1 MVGNKDDLLEK
12 EEVTYEEG
20 LELAKEINAIF
31 QRTSTKIESGGID
44 ILFNKISIKL
54 IEPDSKII
62 NDLTREK
69 NIKRAILPEKSI
81 KKEKIKKCC

>member
-44 ILFNKISIKL
+44 MLFKKISIKL